1 MRLLVVEDEDDL
13 RESLEQLLSEEGYAV
28 DVAADGD
35 EGWFKADA
43 WNYDAILLDV
53 MLPVIDG
60 WEILRRLRAAKK
72 KTPVLMLTARD
83 TVVDRVKGLDLGS
96 DDYLVKPFDLNELL
110 ARLRALIRRSAG
122 EASSVIELGDIRL
135 DTAARILYEKD
146 LPIELTAREY
156 ALIEML
162 AMHRGKVVSR
172 TQLYDHLFSEDDHS
186 LSNLLDVHVCN
197 VRKKLQTDLIHTRR
211 GHGYLIEA
219 YGK

>member
-13 RESLEQLLSEEGYAV
+13 RESLEQLLCEEGYAV

-53 MLPVIDG
+53 MLPIIDG

-83 TVVDRVKGLDLGS
+83 TVADRVKGLDLGS
-96 DDYLVKPFDLNELL
+96 DDYLVKPFDLKELL
-110 ARLRALIRRSAG
+110 ARVRALIRRSAG
-122 EASSVIELGDIRL
+122 EVSSVIELGNVKL
-135 DTAARILYEKD
+135 DTAARILYENNE
-146 LPIELTAREY
+146 PIELTAREY

-197 VRKKLQTDLIHTRR
+197 VRKKMKTDLIHTRR

-219 YGK
+219 HGK